1 LYPID
6 VEEYGMAVEWLLAY
20 LALGAVVGFF
30 AGLLGVGGGGIM
42 VPILTSFFL
51 AQNFGAESVH
61 LALATS
67 MASIVLTSVSSIRSH
82 HRHGA
87 ILWPVVWQLSPAI
100 VIGTL
105 MAALLAGLLSS
116 LFLAIFFCCFMT
128 YVAVQM
134 LLNIKPS
141 ASRQLP
147 GWFGMSLTGWLIGA
161 VSALVAIGGG
171 SLTVPFLT
179 WCNVRVQNAIATSA
193 AVGLPIALSGTLGY
207 LWSGWQAEHTPE
219 YSLGY
224 IYWPAVVCISAV
236 SFFTAPVGVKLA
248 HRLPVATLKKIFAT
262 LLVLLSSKMLYSV
275 LVSL

>member
-1 LYPID
+1 
-6 VEEYGMAVEWLLAY
+6 MAVEWLLAY

-171 SLTVPFLT
+171 SLTVPFLSY
-179 WCNVRVQNAIATSA
+179 CNVRMQKAVATSA
-193 AVGLPIALSGTLGY
+193 ACGVPIALFGAIGNIAG
-207 LWSGWQAEHTPE
+207 GWHHTDLPAHAT
-219 YSLGY
+219 GFV
-224 IYWPAVVCISAV
+224 YWPAVLGIALASTPA
-236 SFFTAPVGVKLA
+236 ARLGAQLA
-248 HRLPVATLKKIFAT
+248 HRLPAEKLKRLFALFVAAVGSYLIFKIA
-262 LLVLLSSKMLYSV
+262 VLS
-275 LVSL
+275 